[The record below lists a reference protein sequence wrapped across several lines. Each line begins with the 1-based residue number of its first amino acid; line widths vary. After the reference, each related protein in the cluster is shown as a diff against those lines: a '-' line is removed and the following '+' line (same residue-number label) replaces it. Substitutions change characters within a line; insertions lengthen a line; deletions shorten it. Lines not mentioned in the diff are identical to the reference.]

1 MKKWQHPLPKN
12 TITARFGATAGRKS
26 PHRGTDYAAKRG
38 SKALIRAATAGEIVN
53 IFYSKCLGWVCV
65 QRTDD
70 DNLYVGYSHLYC
82 NKHNTTECDG
92 KDHEDGSTCMKNL
105 KVGHKV
111 KINQPVGR
119 QGNSGTCS
127 KGDHVHVTIHK
138 TPDPRWAKTFDFEK
152 FVNQKITA
160 WEKNELQRKKEE
172 EKEKVKPAE
181 KPQKAKQK
189 PSKVVT
195 PEKADKPSESIWGL
209 IGKLWSK
216 KPTGEVCKCCQRPL

>member
-1 MKKWQHPLPKN
+1 MPKSY
-12 TITARFGATAGRKS
+12 ITAKYGATAGRKS
-26 PHRGTDYAAKRG
+26 PHRGTDYASPK
-38 SKALIRAATAGEIVN
+38 KKDLIRAVTAGEVVKID
-53 IFYSKCLGWVCV
+53 YSKCLGWYIV
-65 QRTDD
+65 QKTDD
-70 DNLYVGYSHLYC
+70 EGLYVGYSHLNC
-82 NKHNTTECDG
+82 AKHGTNCDG

-105 KVGHKV
+105 KVGDRLKLQ
-111 KINQPVGR
+111 QPVGR

-127 KGDHVHVTIHK
+127 KGDHVHATIHK
-138 TPDPRWAKTFDFEK
+138 TPDPRYAKTFDIEK
-152 FVNQKITA
+152 FIDQKIKK
-160 WEKNELQRKKEE
+160 WNKNELQRKKEE